1 MNPAFLII
9 MFLLCIVIW
18 FMASGIY
25 KAIGK
30 FIYRIGKDSIDA
42 MTEDDDA
49 VKDKSKKNV
58 KESED

>member
-9 MFLLCIVIW
+9 MFLLCIIIW